1 MTGVRRVGDLLV
13 GCGFSQA
20 IWIYTCYIHRF
31 SMERIKDYFMM
42 FLHHLLTIGLIGTSV
57 RGAAVV
63 TAATARLFSVRQTQL
78 AALPSAGLAAAGS
91 QPVAIVYNHCGCL
104 DTGGGGRW

>member
-57 RGAAVV
+57 RGAAVA
-63 TAATARLFSVRQTQL
+63 TAATAWLFSAIMTE
-78 AALPSAGLAAAGS
+78 AASR
-91 QPVAIVYNHCGCL
+91 VALCRPCC
-104 DTGGGGRW
+104 RWRPARGDSI